1 MDDNRQMRNS
11 RRNRRKKAKQRKG
24 IIFPL
29 ICSLIGAAVFFTV
42 IKLWFPSFI
51 SMSFY
56 DYFQTS
62 ADNANIVIGD
72 EIITDKNNAVIDNAD
87 IYFSVDFVKEKIDP
101 YVFWDSNE
109 KKLTITTDNH
119 VIRMETDELTYY
131 VNDEPMK
138 LSIPVYEIDGIA
150 YMPRT
155 IIEEL
160 YNFVVNY
167 DNESKII
174 CIDNTKSELV
184 TGKISSRTAV
194 LRFLADKKSPI
205 EKRMKKEEDVYIFGE
220 EENNYIKVRT
230 KEGYVGY
237 VLKSKVETTGTKKFE
252 QKEKE
257 EKRQLWDKSD
267 GKINMF
273 FDQVTRVEANRT
285 AMARGEAKGVNVV
298 SPTWFSF
305 DKTSGNIVNI
315 ADKSYVNWAHR
326 NGWQVW
332 ALITDNFDENVCHS
346 VISSTETREKVIK
359 QILAFVSLYELDGIN
374 IDFEAVPKSDG
385 EYYIQFLRE
394 LAPYL
399 NRQGA
404 ILSVDMFVPKPWTN
418 HYNRNE
424 VGKIADYIVVMGYDE
439 HYSGS
444 KESGSVASIDW
455 SRQAIDLTVKEGVAS
470 EKIILGMPFYTRLWT
485 EEETDS
491 GVNVSSKALGME
503 DAYNFIIEKGEEFE
517 WLEDIGQYYAEVK
530 ENNLTYKI
538 WLEDEKSIQGRVEL
552 ALQKNTAGVAAWK
565 RGFEKDEIW
574 NIINNVLK
582 ENE

>member
-194 LRFLADKKSPI
+194 LRFLADKK
-205 EKRMKKEEDVYIFGE
+205 
-220 EENNYIKVRT
+220 
-230 KEGYVGY
+230 
-237 VLKSKVETTGTKKFE
+237 
-252 QKEKE
+252 
-257 EKRQLWDKSD
+257 
-267 GKINMF
+267 
-273 FDQVTRVEANRT
+273 
-285 AMARGEAKGVNVV
+285 
-298 SPTWFSF
+298 
-305 DKTSGNIVNI
+305 
-315 ADKSYVNWAHR
+315 KSY
-326 NGWQVW
+326 
-332 ALITDNFDENVCHS
+332 
-346 VISSTETREKVIK
+346 
-359 QILAFVSLYELDGIN
+359 
-374 IDFEAVPKSDG
+374 
-385 EYYIQFLRE
+385 
-394 LAPYL
+394 
-399 NRQGA
+399 
-404 ILSVDMFVPKPWTN
+404 
-418 HYNRNE
+418 
-424 VGKIADYIVVMGYDE
+424 
-439 HYSGS
+439 
-444 KESGSVASIDW
+444 
-455 SRQAIDLTVKEGVAS
+455 
-470 EKIILGMPFYTRLWT
+470 
-485 EEETDS
+485 
-491 GVNVSSKALGME
+491 
-503 DAYNFIIEKGEEFE
+503 
-517 WLEDIGQYYAEVK
+517 
-530 ENNLTYKI
+530 
-538 WLEDEKSIQGRVEL
+538 
-552 ALQKNTAGVAAWK
+552 
-565 RGFEKDEIW
+565 
-574 NIINNVLK
+574 
-582 ENE
+582 